1 MYSYTVMKKRT
12 IAAVLLLLF
21 AITCVFSSSSVGNSQ
36 KIYAVDDPVYTYIS
50 NLYVLEGLSLPST
63 AGPWSGAEL
72 EAMLSVFDGRTLEG
86 VSATLYDSA
95 AAVLGKDSSA
105 PVVRVG
111 VNADEEMYVHTAVSD
126 PFFLGRE
133 NWVRGWGEQ
142 NQFLRLW
149 TDERVGKNLYGYFE
163 FSWGVA
169 RDWRDA
175 TGTSRIFGDSPLW
188 TNTPFLMQNN
198 LAQFNMDFPYRTF
211 ISAGSDSWSLQVG
224 RDRLTWG
231 TGKTGNFV
239 IDSHLKRHDM
249 LRFAAFDGPFKFT
262 YVVSVFPHPKNYYID
277 NGDGTMTYSR
287 YGLRRE
293 DGSYYGQ
300 SQVLSGITA
309 FVGHRMEWRI
319 LPSLTVCL
327 AEGIMY
333 YSADS
338 TVNLSAFL
346 PLFLYHNLYE
356 RSNSNSIMSIDVDWT
371 FAKGWN
377 LYGQFVL
384 DDLYMNGEAEDG
396 TNLIEPNSMGFLAGI
411 TYVTQ
416 VAGGL
421 LSVNLE
427 GALTQPYLYLRDGDA
442 QTGETERAQTDGR
455 YGLSYVVALRDMS
468 GSSATQN
475 YNLEYLGYPYGGDAI
490 VGNLGAEY
498 SRTGKWSVGTNLFL
512 MVHGTHD
519 RYTVWSRVDKDE
531 SQLPPTT
538 AHLTDNYNDPD
549 AKEERDAA
557 SVTLVTGLCG
567 HVDLGLGFSAGIQA
581 DHINIWNAG
590 NRTANGHVSDLQ
602 LTIMLSYGT

>member
-1 MYSYTVMKKRT
+1 MKKRT
-12 IAAVLLLLF
+12 IAAALLLLI
-21 AITCVFSSSSVGNSQ
+21 AIPCVFSSSSGRNSQ

-50 NLYVLEGLSLPST
+50 SLYVLEGRSLPST

-72 EAMLSVFDGRTLEG
+72 ESMLSVFDGRSLEG
-86 VSATLYDSA
+86 LSATLYDSA
-95 AAVLGKDSSA
+95 AAILGKDGSA
-105 PVVRVG
+105 SVVRVG
-111 VNADEEMYVHTAVSD
+111 VNVDEEMYVHTATSD

-133 NWVRGWGEQ
+133 NWVRGWGKQ

-149 TDERVGKNLYGYFE
+149 TDERVGKGLYGYFE
-163 FSWGVA
+163 FSWGVSK
-169 RDWRDA
+169 DWRDA

-211 ISAGSDSWSLQVG
+211 ISAGGDVWTLQIG
-224 RDRLTWG
+224 RDRLSWG
-231 TGKTGNFV
+231 TGKTGNF
-239 IDSHLKRHDM
+239 ILDSHLKRHDM

-277 NGDGTMTYSR
+277 NGDGTMTFSR
-287 YGLRRE
+287 YGLKRD

-300 SQVLSGITA
+300 SQVLSGIAA

-319 LPSLTVCL
+319 LPNLTFCL

-338 TVNLSAFL
+338 TVNFSAFL

-356 RSNSNSIMSIDVDWT
+356 RSNSNSILSIDVDWT

-384 DDLYMNGEAEDG
+384 DDLYMNGEADDG
-396 TNLIEPNSMGFLAGI
+396 SNLIEPNSMGFLAGI
-411 TYVTQ
+411 TYVTPF
-416 VAGGL
+416 AGGL

-442 QTGETERAQTDGR
+442 QTGETERAQTNGR
-455 YGLSYVVALRDMS
+455 YGLSYVVALREMS

-490 VGNLGAEY
+490 VGNLNAEY
-498 SRTGKWSVGTNLFL
+498 SMTGKWSVGTNVFL

-519 RYTVWSRVDKDE
+519 RYTVWSRVQKDT
-531 SQLPPTT
+531 SPLPPTT
-538 AHLTDNYNDPD
+538 AHQTANYNDEHAD
-549 AKEERDAA
+549 ERDAA
-557 SVTLVTGLCG
+557 SVTMVTGLCG
-567 HVDLGLGFSAGIQA
+567 YVDLGLGFSAGIQA
-581 DHINIWNAG
+581 DYINIWNAG
-590 NRTANGHVSDLQ
+590 NRSANGHISDLQ
-602 LTIMLSYGT
+602 MTIMLSYGT